1 MCACVCVSRW
11 LSDAVSSSDYVVLN
25 DGMVREEWI
34 RMCKEVVMAAFE
46 VLFWHVPG
54 DTYENHEQLHSG

>member
-1 MCACVCVSRW
+1 MWGW

-25 DGMVREEWI
+25 DWMVGEKWI
-34 RMCKEVVMAAFE
+34 RMYKEVVMATFE

-54 DTYENHEQLHSG
+54 DT

>member
-1 MCACVCVSRW
+1 MWGC

-25 DGMVREEWI
+25 DWMVGEKWI
-34 RMCKEVVMAAFE
+34 RMCKEVVMATFE

-54 DTYENHEQLHSG
+54 DT